1 MGKMVTYK
9 KKEIEEEID
18 LIIETIVDPDTVA
31 IDASKAVVKNLLD
44 TVWKIMHESVNKTTT
59 WYF

>member
-44 TVWKIMHESVNKTTT
+44 TV
-59 WYF
+59 